1 MPTPAE
7 IQAELDETDAEIDRM
22 SKELALSIAE
32 REARERPK
40 QIEKPLPPADPKAVV
55 QWFEQAVANHDVKP
69 KG

>member
-1 MPTPAE
+1 
-7 IQAELDETDAEIDRM
+7 M